1 MILVVDTNIL
11 LSLLSMLASAIESL
25 CWTIIMELDGLSAN
39 SSWLGKAAQVVKTY
53 ISLYFKS
60 HSTSLKVQTS
70 KDNYLSSLS
79 LWTEKLVFQYEASWE
94 RNKDDLIFQ
103 AAILQDEH
111 WVDHSA
117 ILKNDGVIKVAAT
130 VIKAVLLS
138 LDHNLQLKVQSELLF
153 AASKHNLT
161 SILSTGT

>member
-1 MILVVDTNIL
+1 MICLP
-11 LSLLSMLASAIESL
+11 
-25 CWTIIMELDGLSAN
+25 
-39 SSWLGKAAQVVKTY
+39 
-53 ISLYFKS
+53 LYFKL

-70 KDNYLSSLS
+70 KDNHLSSLS
-79 LWTEKLVFQYEASWE
+79 IWTEKEVFQYEASWE

-103 AAILQDEH
+103 AAILQDEY

-130 VIKAVLLS
+130 AIKAALLS
-138 LDHNLQLKVQSELLF
+138 LDHNLQLKVQSKLLF
-153 AASKHNLT
+153 VTSKHDLT